1 MDRSHSPTS
10 VVTSLSPTPHILAS
24 PLAPAAMFAV
34 LLHLVGKA
42 VIAGEENYADIMRAN
57 GADGPRFVKPQ
68 RGHEDGCVN
77 GVCFESHAGEFVNH
91 EA

>member
-1 MDRSHSPTS
+1 
-10 VVTSLSPTPHILAS
+10 
-24 PLAPAAMFAV
+24 MFG
-34 LLHLVGKA
+34 LLFHLVGKA
-42 VIAGEENYADIMRAN
+42 VIAGEGNYADIMRAN

-91 EA
+91 DA